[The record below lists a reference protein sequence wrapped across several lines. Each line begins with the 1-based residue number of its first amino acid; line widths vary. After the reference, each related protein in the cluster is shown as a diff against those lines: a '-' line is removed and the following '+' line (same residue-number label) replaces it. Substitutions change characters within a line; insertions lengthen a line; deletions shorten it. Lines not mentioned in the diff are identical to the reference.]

1 MRPLK
6 VFLCHAYAD
15 RDPVPKGDDM
25 HALYV
30 RLKKDGVDI
39 MPVGYAWLDKEKLLR
54 KFKGWKVASCR

>member
-1 MRPLK
+1 MR
-6 VFLCHAYAD
+6 
-15 RDPVPKGDDM
+15 
-25 HALYV
+25 ALYV